1 MDERKVDV
9 NVAMEAAARF
19 GPDGS
24 GGGATFINGMT
35 MNIVSRSR
43 YGRKAI
49 GNMTRDIQQARNL
62 VTAVGR
68 HASVFSYPHVNQPVV
83 LS

>member
-9 NVAMEAAARF
+9 NKAMEAVARF
-19 GPDGS
+19 GPNGS
-24 GGGATFINGMT
+24 GGGATFINGTT

-49 GNMTRDIQQARNL
+49 GNMTRDIQPARNL
-62 VTAVGR
+62 VTAVGTY
-68 HASVFSYPHVNQPVV
+68 ASFFSRPHGNKFVV
-83 LS
+83 PS